1 MKPKVFIANNNS
13 SLGNLKSLENAGR
26 PAVSKFAEVENVGKF
41 LAIPGKTG
49 QIEQKSANTS
59 RSNIGLDNSFAS
71 NRDKPIEKTEAIE
84 KSPFEKT
91 QERPTTNERLSEK
104 TNERPSEKT
113 NERQS
118 EKTNERLIEK
128 TNERQSKERLNTKTN
143 EKVGKIN
150 EKPEKDQLFVER
162 IDKDP
167 KYQTVTSNF
176 KSAGKVNKSVSLRKE
191 IEECKNLEKAL
202 KSNTSE
208 SPLKEMKKS
217 QTRLKD
223 PMNLT
228 TKSMLFRD
236 SSSSSPLKQKNFMK
250 SPRDLNDIE
259 IDKESLMQLNRATNQ
274 FFSKKVK
281 ETIQNAMLFQK
292 PGSSEKK
299 NNPNNS
305 SSLDETTFSIRSLD
319 NNNKSTFFKERDAGN
334 DDRFWL
340 IFKEFKD
347 LRG

>member
-1 MKPKVFIANNNS
+1 MKPKVFVANNNS
-13 SLGNLKSLENAGR
+13 SLSNLKSLENAGR
-26 PAVSKFAEVENVGKF
+26 PTVSKFAEVENGGKF

-49 QIEQKSANTS
+49 QGEQKSANTS
-59 RSNIGLDNSFAS
+59 RSNIGLDNSFTS
-71 NRDKPIEKTEAIE
+71 NRDKPIERTEANE
-84 KSPFEKT
+84 KPPSEKAHERPKTNERSSEKRNERTSEKT
-91 QERPTTNERLSEK
+91 NERFSEKTNERLSEK
-104 TNERPSEKT
+104 TNEK
-113 NERQS
+113 QS
-118 EKTNERLIEK
+118 DKN
-128 TNERQSKERLNTKTN
+128 KERLNTKTN
-143 EKVGKIN
+143 EKTGKLN

-162 IDKDP
+162 MDKDP
-167 KYQTVTSNF
+167 KYQTSTSNF
-176 KSAGKVNKSVSLRKE
+176 KSLGKVNKSVSLRKE
-191 IEECKNLEKAL
+191 IEECKNLDKAL

-236 SSSSSPLKQKNFMK
+236 SSSSSPLKQKTFMK

-281 ETIQNAMLFQK
+281 ETIQNSMLFQK
-292 PGSSEKK
+292 PSSSEKK

-319 NNNKSTFFKERDAGN
+319 NNNKSTFFKDRDAG
-334 DDRFWL
+334 
-340 IFKEFKD
+340 IFFSF
-347 LRG
+347 LACI

>member
-1 MKPKVFIANNNS
+1 MKPKVFVANNSNNS
-13 SLGNLKSLENAGR
+13 NLKSLENAGR
-26 PAVSKFAEVENVGKF
+26 PVVSKFGEVENGGKF
-41 LAIPGKTG
+41 LTIPGKTG
-49 QIEQKSANTS
+49 QLEQKSANTS
-59 RSNIGLDNSFAS
+59 RSNIGLDNSFTS
-71 NRDKPIEKTEAIE
+71 NRDKTVERTEANE
-84 KSPFEKT
+84 KSPCDKIH
-91 QERPTTNERLSEK
+91 ERPKTNERLSEK

-113 NERQS
+113 NERLS
-118 EKTNERLIEK
+118 EKINEKLGEK
-128 TNERQSKERLNTKTN
+128 SNEKQSDKNKERLNTKTN
-143 EKVGKIN
+143 EKFG
-150 EKPEKDQLFVER
+150 KDQLYVER

-167 KYQTVTSNF
+167 KYQTTSNF

-191 IEECKNLEKAL
+191 IEECKNIDKAL

-236 SSSSSPLKQKNFMK
+236 SSSSSPLKQKTFMK

-281 ETIQNAMLFQK
+281 ETIQNSMLFQK

-319 NNNKSTFFKERDAGN
+319 NNNKSTFFKERDTGIFV
-334 DDRFWL
+334 RFRL
-340 IFKEFKD
+340 AFNKN
-347 LRG
+347 